1 MTTARNDRF
10 NRRSDR
16 SSVGSRRPEITA
28 TEVLNRILYGAVVV
42 LTFPV
47 RVINWLTQPPGNA
60 ILFGLATAYFYG
72 LNLESYWQAVVPDAP
87 SFIPKPFITDGAN
100 PLFFFLAAVQPGFW
114 VTSLLAI
121 AIQALETSVLRDI
134 SLNAAKAEYDAI
146 KDHEVPEP
154 NPKSVDLA
162 EYKRRRYQS
171 AGMKS
176 IRIRGFI
183 VLLAYGVDIAV
194 AIVNFPLFGV
204 KSFMSLLGNL
214 VWILLSVFGA
224 EAASALFIDA
234 LEKGWF
240 RVKVGS
246 GRPVDTSA
254 N

>member
-1 MTTARNDRF
+1 MTTTN

-16 SSVGSRRPEITA
+16 STVGRKRDITPG
-28 TEVLNRILYGAVVV
+28 EVLQRILYGAVVV

-47 RVINWLTQPPGNA
+47 RAINWLTQPPGNA

-100 PLFFFLAAVQPGFW
+100 PLFFFLAAIQPGFW

-121 AIQALETSVLRDI
+121 AVQALETSVLRDI

-146 KDHEVPEP
+146 KDYEVPEP
-154 NPKSVDLA
+154 NPNAVDLA

-176 IRIRGFI
+176 IKIRGFI

-204 KSFMSLLGNL
+204 KSAMQLLGN
-214 VWILLSVFGA
+214 VAWILLSVFGA